1 MPGSKIVVNHRVM
14 LSGSAGHG
22 AIGGSRLLYIANR
35 PGAVAMKSDD
45 DLRIEREN
53 ARMAKLGYISY
64 RPGSVPEPNQGHAL
78 FDARG
83 VPERAGIQRE
93 LKNTESAIVTSVVTV
108 RREDA
113 EGLGLTTKQDWERLL
128 RSQWP
133 RYVESLGVMEP
144 QNIRWVAAYHVNQEN
159 NLHCHVFTW
168 DETGDFNSLLPKQ
181 KMRRAND
188 ALRAAVLKPQRDELS
203 LQRTQA
209 RDELVAR
216 MRGIGLDDVQRKAVV
231 EALPNEGSL
240 KYAKLAKFHRE
251 AVSEVDA
258 AVRQSVEADQRMQE
272 LRASYEK
279 AVLGYAELKGLEGAE
294 LEAYVSAAEA
304 DLKTR
309 LGNALISNV
318 GNAESAAV
326 AAKPEVG
333 LEAWMEL
340 GPPARKRAWQL
351 AEEVFSCLDDDEMKS
366 LSSALRADACAGTPL
381 GKNVLRRLPSVGR
394 EADAVQ
400 SSLSANAKGAA
411 VLARQALSD
420 GGKGDYG
427 DEVGQKTLALAAR
440 ALGAAIA
447 HAERL
452 IGTRAPGSLIEKQI
466 PIRVPVPK
474 L

>member
-14 LSGSAGHG
+14 LSGSIGHG

-53 ARMAKLGYISY
+53 ERMAKLGYISY

-83 VPERAGIQRE
+83 VPERARIQRE

-113 EGLGLTTKQDWERLL
+113 EELGLTTKQEWERLL

-133 RYVESLGVMEP
+133 RYVESFGVMEP
-144 QNIRWVAAYHVNQEN
+144 QNIRWVAAYHVKQEN

-168 DETGDFNSLLPKQ
+168 DESGDFNSLLPKQ
-181 KMRRAND
+181 KMRWAND

-216 MRGIGLDDVQRKAVV
+216 MRGMGLDDAQRKAVV

-251 AVSEVDA
+251 AVAEVDA
-258 AVRQSVEADQRMQE
+258 AVRQSVEADSRMQE

-279 AVLGYAELKGLEGAE
+279 AVLGHAELKGLEGAE

-304 DLKTR
+304 DLRTR

-340 GPPARKRAWQL
+340 GPLARKRAWQL
-351 AEEVFSCLDDDEMKS
+351 AEEVSSCLDDDEVKS
-366 LSSALRADACAGTPL
+366 LSSALRADACVGTPL
-381 GKNVLRRLPSVGR
+381 GKNMLRSLPSVGK

-400 SSLSANAKGAA
+400 SSLSANAKGIAM
-411 VLARQALSD
+411 LARQALSD

-427 DEVGQKTLALAAR
+427 DETGQKTLALTAR

-452 IGTRAPGSLIEKQI
+452 MSARASKPLIEKQM